1 MKDSHGDPA
10 TGRTNWR
17 RFAIAAGVPAVVA
30 GGLVFGVASGALAAS
45 FSVYGTG
52 CFMVL
57 NTGTQFKLS
66 ADKLKGT
73 GFTQYSGK
81 LATEKVQASTGQK
94 YIVAAKSGISSADIW
109 NLCQTV
115 AVGPVVLRI
124 EAGKDEKNPVHGDN
138 LLIGMSELSGD
149 ATFKNI
155 DIGQDASTLDKDGLP
170 EHGEVGAFGQQ
181 ADGVEI
187 TNLKQVAY
195 STSASTFKLS
205 GMSLKLFVGNG
216 KECF

>member
-1 MKDSHGDPA
+1 MKDAQGDPA
-10 TGRTNWR
+10 YGRTNWR

-30 GGLVFGVASGALAAS
+30 GGLVFGVATGALAAS
-45 FSVYGTG
+45 FSVS
-52 CFMVL
+52 
-57 NTGTQFKLS
+57 GTQFKLS
-66 ADKLKGT
+66 ADKLDGT
-73 GFTQYSGK
+73 GFTQYSGT
-81 LATEKVQASTGQK
+81 LDKVDAPKSV
-94 YIVAAKSGISSADIW
+94 VAAKSGIGSATLT

-124 EAGKDEKNPVHGDN
+124 EAGKDPNNPVEAED

-149 ATFKNI
+149 ATFTNI

-170 EHGEVGAFGQQ
+170 EHGDVHGFGQQ
-181 ADGVEI
+181 ADKVVI
-187 TNLKQVAY
+187 TNLHQVAY